1 MSELCKFYKN
11 GNIIYQNVNL
21 IDLTSSNIFL
31 DITNSE
37 IVNINDIYI
46 NASTKIY
53 YHKFQYGSSFT
64 FLEWKMSKDGD
75 WEWFKSD
82 TIIGDLT
89 KLKQYLE
96 YPTKIEPEEIDL
108 ENLKND
114 IKKSLKDLSD
124 KYQLNQ
130 KQYDYM
136 LEKMIYINDIKNL
149 K

>member
-11 GNIIYQNVNL
+11 GNIIYQDVNL

-46 NASTKIY
+46 NVSTKIY

-82 TIIGDLT
+82 IIIGDLT

-114 IKKSLKDLSD
+114 IIKSLKDLSD

>member
-1 MSELCKFYKN
+1 MTELCKFYKN
-11 GNIIYQNVNL
+11 GNIIYKNINL
-21 IDLTSSNIFL
+21 IDLESTNIFI

-37 IVNINDIYI
+37 IINSKDVYI
-46 NASTKIY
+46 NVSTKIY
-53 YHKFQYGSSFT
+53 YHKFQYGSSYT

-96 YPTKIEPEEIDL
+96 CPTKIEEEIDL

-114 IKKSLKDLSD
+114 IK
-124 KYQLNQ
+124 N
-130 KQYDYM
+130 
-136 LEKMIYINDIKNL
+136 
-149 K
+149 

>member
-11 GNIIYQNVNL
+11 GNIIYQDVNL
-21 IDLTSSNIFL
+21 IDLTSSNIFI

-37 IVNINDIYI
+37 IVNIDDIYI
-46 NASTKIY
+46 NVSTKIY
-53 YHKFQYGSSFT
+53 YHKFQYGSSYT

-114 IKKSLKDLSD
+114 IKNSLKDLSD